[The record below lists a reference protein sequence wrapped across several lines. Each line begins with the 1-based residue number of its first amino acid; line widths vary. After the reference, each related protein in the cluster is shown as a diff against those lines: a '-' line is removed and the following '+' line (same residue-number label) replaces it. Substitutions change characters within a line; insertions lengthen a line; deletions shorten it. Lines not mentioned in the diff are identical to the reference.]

1 MSTLG
6 ELKDWLHRRIG
17 KTDKLLVILS
27 SFDKPCQIK
36 EIKLRGE
43 EAGLK
48 TPPSSSISSL
58 LNSTNGLAIR
68 TNVGWEITSKGRD
81 HLLTLGVPLQDS
93 LSKTTSSELRDHL
106 ATIKDPLTK
115 AFFDETILCV
125 EHGLHRAAVVMSW
138 SATIHVLRLHI
149 IKKHLLEFNNEAMRV
164 NPKWKIAKNED
175 DLSLMKES
183 DFLDRLEGISLI
195 GKDVKKQLKSCLEL
209 RNSCGHP
216 NSLKI
221 EKLKVASHIETLI
234 QNVFMKFT

>member
-1 MSTLG
+1 MS
-6 ELKDWLHRRIG
+6 E
-17 KTDKLLVILS
+17 
-27 SFDKPCQIK
+27 
-36 EIKLRGE
+36 
-43 EAGLK
+43 
-48 TPPSSSISSL
+48 
-58 LNSTNGLAIR
+58 TNGLAIR
-68 TNVGWEITSKGRD
+68 TNAGWEINSKGRD
-81 HLLTLGVPLQDS
+81 YLSTLGVPLQDS

-125 EHGLHRAAVVMSW
+125 EHGLHRAAGVMSW

-183 DFLDRLEGISLI
+183 DFLDRLENISVI
-195 GKDVKKQLKSCLEL
+195 GKDVKQQLKSCLEL

-234 QNVFMKFT
+234 QNVFIKFI